1 MPRCFDPVSVV
12 CLRAV
17 FATCLPYNVTFEPV
31 EDFVGLISLAR
42 ADAETIG
49 TEMMTS
55 RPMRKWGFNMEKL
68 RGQGYD
74 GCATMSGSVSGVKT
88 RVMQEYPSA
97 KYFVHCRSHQLNLVI
112 GLVTSCKNVPVVRN
126 FMGIA
131 VKLSWFL
138 VASAIR
144 RKIVKDILKR
154 NGTKQQSLA
163 FDLIEQSEDF
173 LFKSNRQFL
182 PSLCETRW
190 LARVDTLSFL
200 LKHYAETV
208 EVLEVIAHPH

>member
-1 MPRCFDPVSVV
+1 
-12 CLRAV
+12 
-17 FATCLPYNVTFEPV
+17 
-31 EDFVGLISLAR
+31 
-42 ADAETIG
+42 
-49 TEMMTS
+49 
-55 RPMRKWGFNMEKL
+55 MEKL
-68 RGQGYD
+68 CGQGYD

-112 GLVTSCKNVPVVRN
+112 VTSCKNVPVVRN

-138 VASAIR
+138 AASAIR

-173 LFKSNRQFL
+173 LFKSNRDQMVSESGHF
-182 PSLCETRW
+182 
-190 LARVDTLSFL
+190 VLS
-200 LKHYAETV
+200 V
-208 EVLEVIAHPH
+208 EALRRNC